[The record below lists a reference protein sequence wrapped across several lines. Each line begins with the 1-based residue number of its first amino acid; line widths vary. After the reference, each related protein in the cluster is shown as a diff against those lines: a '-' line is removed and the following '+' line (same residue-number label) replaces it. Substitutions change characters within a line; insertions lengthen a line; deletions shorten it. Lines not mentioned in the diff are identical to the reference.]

1 MDNRQHRT
9 SQNLEKVGPIY
20 SSKDEKQRLISEEI
34 LNLKYKPQIL
44 LNVNRNIQGLDKKK
58 EIGGRNPSTLR
69 LISKTLGISKLGI
82 VTFNTTPN
90 VSRFLVPVFVGLFYY
105 YNIANLTLGTYFKL
119 EKNNYEIEYCYRKLG
134 TTSTHFGEKF
144 SLMA

>member
-1 MDNRQHRT
+1 MDNRQHRA
-9 SQNLEKVGPIY
+9 SQNLDKVGPIY
-20 SSKDEKQRLISEEI
+20 SSKDEKQRLIAEEI

-69 LISKTLGISKLGI
+69 LFSKTFGISKLGI

-105 YNIANLTLGTYFKL
+105 YNISNLTLGTYYKL

-134 TTSTHFGEKF
+134 TTSTHFGEKY

>member
-1 MDNRQHRT
+1 MDNRQHRA

-20 SSKDEKQRLISEEI
+20 SSKDEKQRLVAEEI
-34 LNLKYKPQIL
+34 LNLKYKPQIF

-69 LISKTLGISKLGI
+69 LFSKTLGISKLGI

>member
-1 MDNRQHRT
+1 MCVSEALNGRFNIKGDCLSALKSNLSEFLDGS
-9 SQNLEKVGPIY
+9 SQNYQQNSTNITY
-20 SSKDEKQRLISEEI
+20 ISRLQC
-34 LNLKYKPQIL
+34 LKAAIESYICH
-44 LNVNRNIQGLDKKK
+44 
-58 EIGGRNPSTLR
+58 
-69 LISKTLGISKLGI
+69 ISKVSPRNKIGV

>member
-1 MDNRQHRT
+1 MDNRQHRS
-9 SQNLEKVGPIY
+9 SQNLEIVGPIY